1 MRWLAL
7 FCFSASAAII
17 ALQYGPAWVVLSL
30 VAVSTGGLLYAL
42 YQKKRRRM
50 AALVLASGVAFG
62 VFYQTLY
69 DFLWVDPVRPLV
81 GIEQVV
87 TVTLS
92 DYAQEHTYGAKV
104 TALLD
109 VGAPRP
115 VKVQLYGDETLLS
128 CAPGDRV
135 TTNASLR
142 SAQMIHE
149 KKVTSFT
156 AKGMHLLL
164 YAKGDMSI
172 EPVGRPALAYLP
184 LSFNRL
190 LQEKIA
196 QLYEGDAR
204 ILMTALLTGTRTEFD
219 DTLYSQLS
227 ETGVTHVTAVSGMHC
242 AFLFGMVRLLVKNRR
257 KAALVGIPLL
267 FFFMLMVDAAPSVTR
282 ACIMIALLSAAP
294 LLHREND
301 SVTTM
306 SAALLLILLGNP
318 YAAASIGLQLS
329 FLSVAGILLF
339 SNRIY
344 GVLSGRCRAG
354 AAKRQSAVWCLVWS
368 ALSTTVSAS
377 LFTLPLVAYYFD
389 CVS

>member
-17 ALQYGPAWVVLSL
+17 ALQYGPAWVVLFL

-81 GIEQVV
+81 GTEQVV

-204 ILMTALLTGTRTEFD
+204 ILMTALLTGTRT
-219 DTLYSQLS
+219 
-227 ETGVTHVTAVSGMHC
+227 
-242 AFLFGMVRLLVKNRR
+242 
-257 KAALVGIPLL
+257 
-267 FFFMLMVDAAPSVTR
+267 
-282 ACIMIALLSAAP
+282 
-294 LLHREND
+294 
-301 SVTTM
+301 
-306 SAALLLILLGNP
+306 
-318 YAAASIGLQLS
+318 
-329 FLSVAGILLF
+329 
-339 SNRIY
+339 
-344 GVLSGRCRAG
+344 
-354 AAKRQSAVWCLVWS
+354 
-368 ALSTTVSAS
+368 
-377 LFTLPLVAYYFD
+377 
-389 CVS
+389 